1 MARGYLNNPELTE
14 AKFIPDP
21 LYPEYRMYRTGDLS
35 RWLPDGNIDFLGRA
49 DNQVKVRGYRLE
61 LQEIE
66 HELSRLPGIEDC
78 TVIMIQSVDREKELA
93 AYFVAGNTLQPG
105 PLRKAMLERLPSYAV
120 PTRYMQL
127 AALPLTING
136 KKLTRRRCATCRS
149 LPQSPEVRLLNHW
162 PPWKSRCWKPGK
174 KH

>member
-1 MARGYLNNPELTE
+1 MEIL
-14 AKFIPDP
+14 I
-21 LYPEYRMYRTGDLS
+21 
-35 RWLPDGNIDFLGRA
+35 FLGRA

-105 PLRKAMLERLPSYAV
+105 PLRKSYAG
-120 PTRYMQL
+120 T
-127 AALPLTING
+127 AALLCG
-136 KKLTRRRCATCRS
+136 AYALHAACCAAADD
-149 LPQSPEVRLLNHW
+149 
-162 PPWKSRCWKPGK
+162 
-174 KH
+174 